1 MKGELRSGGEES
13 KVKGEGKEV
22 GVTGGKCMG
31 AVGRTGEGWVAELT
45 HSAQ

>member
-22 GVTGGKCMG
+22 GVTGGKWEQWEVRVR
-31 AVGRTGEGWVAELT
+31 AGWL
-45 HSAQ
+45 S